1 MASRWARLPP
11 TSSSAWLPASATE
24 WMASA
29 SIDADCVS
37 AHAPNLVTAM
47 PVLASS
53 AATTALVP
61 PLVDIAQ
68 PLEERS
74 RASSTSI
81 TGMSP
86 RTG

>member
-1 MASRWARLPP
+1 MASRCARLPP

-24 WMASA
+24 WIASA
-29 SIDADCVS
+29 SIEADPVS
-37 AHAPNLVTAM
+37 ANATNLVTAM
-47 PVLASS
+47 PVFASS

-68 PLEERS
+68 PGEEMS